1 MIRTVLFSTCAIAL
15 ISTSTAEAGPFQPS
29 QVPATADVVI
39 HVDVEAFM
47 RSRLHTIFKKEIA
60 DAVKQLDLALA
71 GQKLPITAAD
81 LMSISGLTFWA
92 EGTDPDRGA
101 MIASGVK
108 AKRLLRAVT
117 KLPNFRVARHGG
129 YVLSRVEVDGDDTFI
144 GATSN
149 VVVISDNKNAV
160 AKTLDAIT
168 RKTKSLAGSKT
179 AQRLSQAGG
188 MLVAGAFGNAVAQK
202 IRKQADSPM
211 FKDIELE
218 RGAVFAKESG
228 RSLAIRAVL
237 EHATAAGASKLVAL
251 GQAGLTMLSM
261 GGAGDPEIAAL
272 AKNINLSASG
282 KTATLDL
289 RVPYR
294 LLDKLRKGNVTW

>member
-1 MIRTVLFSTCAIAL
+1 
-15 ISTSTAEAGPFQPS
+15 
-29 QVPATADVVI
+29 
-39 HVDVEAFM
+39 
-47 RSRLHTIFKKEIA
+47 
-60 DAVKQLDLALA
+60 
-71 GQKLPITAAD
+71 
-81 LMSISGLTFWA
+81 
-92 EGTDPDRGA
+92 

-218 RGAVFAKESG
+218 RGAVFASESG
-228 RSLAIRAVL
+228 SALAIRAVL
-237 EHATAAGASKLVAL
+237 DHSSAAGASKLVQL

-261 GGAGDPEIAAL
+261 GSSDPDVAAIT
-272 AKNINLSASG
+272 KGIRMSASG
-282 KTATLDL
+282 NQATVEM
-289 RVPYR
+289 RIPYR
-294 LLDKLRKGNVTW
+294 LVRKMANGKLTW